1 MVRKGLYCMTLLAEY
16 APSLACSACEWHYG
30 SNNCFLIK
38 DGSTVTEQISP
49 RQVNIDD
56 EIDLVELL
64 QNLWAQRWL
73 IVIVTSVV
81 ALAALVYTLNSKPV
95 YTSVAVLSP
104 APINAFGLIAGEAR
118 ARQLEGTTSAISI
131 GTNLANDVL
140 AVVIKNLESTAIRDE
155 FNNSLENPSGYAVEV
170 KRGRQFFDSV
180 SISVS
185 SMSAVGAKQYLD
197 GFMAYVSK
205 VSAEQLND
213 YFKALNLN
221 HTIQPGVL
229 YRVEQNS
236 AVNFDPVKPKKHLI
250 VALGVVLGGMLG
262 VFIALIRLM
271 LIERSVKV

>member
-1 MVRKGLYCMTLLAEY
+1 M
-16 APSLACSACEWHYG
+16 
-30 SNNCFLIK
+30 
-38 DGSTVTEQISP
+38 TEQTYQ
-49 RQVNIDD
+49 RQANNDD

-81 ALAALVYTLNSKPV
+81 ALSALVYAFTSKPV
-95 YTSVAVLSP
+95 YSTTAVLSP
-104 APINAFGLIAGEAR
+104 APINAFGLIANEVKVGPP
-118 ARQLEGTTSAISI
+118 EGITSAISI
-131 GTNLANDVL
+131 GINLAHDAL
-140 AVVIKNLESTAIRDE
+140 AVVVKNFESAAIRNE
-155 FNNSLENPSGYAVEV
+155 FDDSLGNPLDYLVEV
-170 KRGRQFFDSV
+170 KRHRGPVPSNPELFESV

-185 SMSAVGAKQYLD
+185 SMSAAGAKQYLD

-205 VSAEQLND
+205 VSAAQLND

-229 YRVEQNS
+229 YRVEQS
-236 AVNFDPVKPKKHLI
+236 PAVNLDPIKPKKPLI

-271 LIERSVKV
+271 LRKRAAKAL

>member
-1 MVRKGLYCMTLLAEY
+1 M
-16 APSLACSACEWHYG
+16 
-30 SNNCFLIK
+30 
-38 DGSTVTEQISP
+38 TEQTYQ
-49 RQVNIDD
+49 RQANNDD

-81 ALAALVYTLNSKPV
+81 ALSALVYAFTSKPV
-95 YTSVAVLSP
+95 YSTTAVLSP

-131 GTNLANDVL
+131 GTNLANDAL
-140 AVVIKNLESTAIRDE
+140 AVVIKNLESAAIRNE
-155 FNNSLENPSGYAVEV
+155 FNDSLENPSGHVVEV
-170 KRGRQFFDSV
+170 KRGRQSFDPV

-185 SMSAVGAKQYLD
+185 SMSAAGAKQYLD

-205 VSAEQLND
+205 VSAAQLNE

-221 HTIQPGVL
+221 HTIQPDVL
-229 YRVEQNS
+229 YRVEQTP
-236 AVNFDPVKPKKHLI
+236 AVNPDPIKPKKPLI

-271 LIERSVKV
+271 LRKRCAKA